1 MGLYGDMKEEIY
13 MAITLSE
20 AKVGMA
26 DKVDQ
31 AVVDTFR
38 RSSLLLDNLV
48 FDNAIS
54 PGTGGSTLA
63 YGYIQLKT
71 PSTASIRT
79 INSEYQAGE
88 AKREEKTSKAVI
100 MGGKFQI
107 DRVLIGT
114 SGAVDELGFQT
125 EEKIKATSNEFH
137 NLVING
143 DSSDNSG
150 EFDGLNKLLAGTETE
165 ITSQVDVSTSAKMD
179 SGYNALL
186 DEVDAFLT
194 KLADKPTMLLMNEDL
209 LTKMRSAARRAGYHK
224 SERDEFGRVVEYYND
239 IPMVDVGKYYNGTN
253 TLNVIPTDENGKTD
267 MYAVKIGLDAFHGIS
282 PTGSKVIESF
292 MPDLNAPGAV
302 KDGEV
307 ELVAGVVLKN
317 TLKAGVLRG
326 IQVKAESSPVSL

>member
-1 MGLYGDMKEEIY
+1 M
-13 MAITLSE
+13 ITLAE

-31 AVVDTFR
+31 NVVDTFR
-38 RSSLLLDNLV
+38 RSSYLLDKLV

-54 PGTGGSTLA
+54 PGTGGSTLS

-71 PSTASIRT
+71 PSTASVRT
-79 INSEYQAGE
+79 INSEYTPGE
-88 AKREEKTSKAVI
+88 AKREEKTSKAII

-114 SGAVDELGFQT
+114 SGAVDELAFQA

-143 DSSDNSG
+143 NSASSGSG
-150 EFDGLNKLLAGTETE
+150 VVNTFDGLDKILTGTETE
-165 ITSQVDVSTSAKMD
+165 ITSAVDVSTSAKMD
-179 SGYNALL
+179 AGYNALL

-194 KLADKPTMLLMNEDL
+194 KLADKPSALLMNEDL

-239 IPMVDVGKYYNGTN
+239 IPMIDMGKYYNGST
-253 TLNVIPTDENGKTD
+253 TQNVIPTDGSTGKTD
-267 MYAVKIGLDAFHGIS
+267 LYAVKIGLDAFHGIS
-282 PTGSKVIESF
+282 PTGSKVIQSF
-292 MPDLNAPGAV
+292 MPDLDAPGAV

-317 TLKAGVLRG
+317 STKAGVLRG
-326 IQVKAESSPVSL
+326 IQVKA

>member
-1 MGLYGDMKEEIY
+1 M
-13 MAITLSE
+13 ITLAE

-31 AVVDTFR
+31 NVVDTFR
-38 RSSLLLDNLV
+38 RSSYLLDKLV

-54 PGTGGSTLA
+54 PGTGGSTLS

-71 PSTASIRT
+71 PSTASVRT
-79 INSEYQAGE
+79 INSEYTAGE
-88 AKREEKTSKAVI
+88 AKREEKTSKAII

-114 SGAVDELGFQT
+114 SGAVDELAFQA

-143 DSSDNSG
+143 NSASSGSG
-150 EFDGLNKLLAGTETE
+150 VLNTFDGLDKILTGTETE
-165 ITSQVDVSTSAKMD
+165 ITSAVDVSTSAKMD
-179 SGYNALL
+179 TGYNALL

-239 IPMVDVGKYYNGTN
+239 IPMVDVGKYYNGST
-253 TLNVIPTDENGKTD
+253 TQNVIPTDGSTGKTD
-267 MYAVKIGLDAFHGIS
+267 LYAVKIGLDAFHGIS
-282 PTGSKVIESF
+282 PTGSKVIQSF
-292 MPDLNAPGAV
+292 MPDLDAPGAV

-317 TLKAGVLRG
+317 STKAGVLRG
-326 IQVKAESSPVSL
+326 IQVKA

>member
-1 MGLYGDMKEEIY
+1 M
-13 MAITLSE
+13 ITLAE

-31 AVVDTFR
+31 TVVDTFR
-38 RSSLLLDNLV
+38 RSSLLLDRLV

-54 PGTGGSTLA
+54 PGTGGSTLS

-71 PSTASIRT
+71 PSTAGVRT
-79 INSEYQAGE
+79 INSEYTPGE
-88 AKREEKTSKAVI
+88 AKREEKTSKAII
-100 MGGKFQI
+100 MGGKFQL

-114 SGAVDELGFQT
+114 SGAVDELAFQA

-143 DSSDNSG
+143 NSASTG
-150 EFDGLNKLLAGTETE
+150 SGVVNTFDGLDKLLTGTETE
-165 ITSQVDVSTSAKMD
+165 ITSAVDVSTSAKMD
-179 SGYNALL
+179 AGYNALL

-253 TLNVIPTDENGKTD
+253 TVNVIPTDGTTGKTD
-267 MYAVKIGLDAFHGIS
+267 MYAIKIGLDAFHGIS
-282 PTGSKVIESF
+282 PTGSKVIQSF

-317 TLKAGVLRG
+317 STKAGVLRG
-326 IQVKAESSPVSL
+326 IQVKA

>member
-1 MGLYGDMKEEIY
+1 M
-13 MAITLSE
+13 ITLAE

-31 AVVDTFR
+31 NVVDTFR
-38 RSSLLLDNLV
+38 RSSYLLDKLV

-54 PGTGGSTLA
+54 PGTGGSTLS

-71 PSTASIRT
+71 PSTASVRT
-79 INSEYQAGE
+79 INSEYTPGE
-88 AKREEKTSKAVI
+88 AKREEKTSKAII

-114 SGAVDELGFQT
+114 SGAVDELAFQA

-143 DSSDNSG
+143 NSASSGSG
-150 EFDGLNKLLAGTETE
+150 VVNTFDGLDKILTGTETE
-165 ITSQVDVSTSAKMD
+165 ITSAVDVSTSAKMD
-179 SGYNALL
+179 AGYNALL

-194 KLADKPTMLLMNEDL
+194 KLADKPSALLMNEDL

-239 IPMVDVGKYYNGTN
+239 IPMIDMGKYYNGN
-253 TLNVIPTDENGKTD
+253 TTQNVIPTDGSTGKTD
-267 MYAVKIGLDAFHGIS
+267 LYAVKIGLDAFHGIS
-282 PTGSKVIESF
+282 PTGSKVIQSF
-292 MPDLNAPGAV
+292 MPDLSAPGAV

-317 TLKAGVLRG
+317 STKAGVLRG
-326 IQVKAESSPVSL
+326 IQVKA